1 MVVLQEKLAHMNCSA
16 SPCEEGGGSCD
27 TFGITDDDDNVATF
41 DACVKGDVLSLAD
54 MLRNPA
60 KLGDE
65 QRRED
70 NGKKNGKQR
79 RERRQIR
86 RCLSQNPARRL
97 RCLLKN

>member
-60 KLGDE
+60 KLRGE
-65 QRRED
+65 RRGK
-70 NGKKNGKQR
+70 GKKPVAESSKTTTPSTPNEE
-79 RERRQIR
+79 ERMN
-86 RCLSQNPARRL
+86 SVVYG
-97 RCLLKN
+97 